1 MYVSFDR
8 IPVVLVRVLPSVLLV
23 FLWVLTSPARAAEK
37 TATAWWEAETA
48 MKSGGELPLVDKTWW
63 PKAQALKPGE
73 QFELQSEFPEGGRMI
88 VRRENVAR
96 RGGNQTDSIV
106 WILDDDG
113 DMKPGDEGDLDS
125 DCYVVDYGRD
135 GKVDRIVDYQDT
147 NGDGRADSMDI
158 RYFYDGS
165 LRRSWFGIDLDGDG
179 RMWDLAGYE
188 YSGNFFASDPYG
200 DAFIYMNEYDP
211 ELDRWT
217 PSCECPFAF
226 YDLDGDES
234 SEAVVRIAAAPIEL
248 DPRSDEDMDY
258 GNTVFNYQGPFTPR
272 MRRPAVANVRY
283 SRDLDDLS
291 SDERPLH
298 YDFGF
303 NMTGRTPYDMEGIE
317 RTDPLRRHPKTT
329 RVIPHE
335 KLIEFAETFEADATG
350 FSQREF
356 ADAGV
361 TLGAGDRP
369 DLDRRW
375 EGIFW
380 TWNRRFMH
388 NSGGPIQ
395 FWNIRHEYSPKSST
409 KRVLYYSRVDRRIH
423 LQGATDGWIRV
434 GRFID
439 KEPYGEIRMFD
450 TDRDGRFD
458 RWEYYRAG
466 RAEPVRTATP
476 RDLGIR
482 ELPGDWDALT
492 KLYREELLPEAIEAN
507 ETMLAAL
514 NEFAKAAAG
523 DFTPAPQ
530 LEAALEGA
538 DCPSERLYILEL
550 LREERHAHVI
560 ARLREQ
566 VEAEMDQVPVADL
579 RFRPKEMTASEVAWT
594 EARLLADFETAYS
607 EGRYD
612 SAAKILGQWQDCF

>member
-1 MYVSFDR
+1 MDSTLER
-8 IPVVLVRVLPSVLLV
+8 IPACIVRVFPLLLIVLSGAPCSRGADEV
-23 FLWVLTSPARAAEK
+23 ASTP
-37 TATAWWEAETA
+37 WWEAETA
-48 MKSGGELPLVDKTWW
+48 MKPGGELTLVDKPWW
-63 PKAQALKPGE
+63 PRALALEPGE
-73 QFELQSEFPEGGRMI
+73 QFELQSEFPGGGRMI
-88 VRRENVAR
+88 VRREIVTR
-96 RGGNQTDSIV
+96 RGGKQTDSIV

-113 DMKPGDEGDLDS
+113 DMKSGEGGDLDS

-158 RYFYDGS
+158 RYFYDGR
-165 LRRSWFGIDLDGDG
+165 LRRSWFSIDLDGDG

-226 YDLDGDES
+226 YDLDGDGW
-234 SEAVVRIAAAPIEL
+234 SEAVIRIAAAPMEL

-258 GNTVFNYQGPFTPR
+258 GNTVFHYTGPFTPR

-283 SRDLDDLS
+283 SRDLDGLS

-298 YDFGF
+298 YDIGF

-395 FWNIRHEYSPKSST
+395 HWNIRHEYSPASST

-434 GRFID
+434 GRLVD

-458 RWEYYRAG
+458 RWEYYRTG
-466 RAEPVRTATP
+466 RAEPIRTATP

-482 ELPGDWDALT
+482 ELPPDWDALK
-492 KLYREELLPEAIEAN
+492 KLYQEELLPEAIEAN

-514 NEFAKAAAG
+514 TEFASG
-523 DFTPAPQ
+523 TSGGLTPTPQ
-530 LEAALEGA
+530 LEDALERA

-550 LREERHAHVI
+550 LREEHYAHVR
-560 ARLREQ
+560 AGLREQ
-566 VEAEMDQVPVADL
+566 VEGEMDQVPITDL
-579 RFRPKEMTASEVAWT
+579 RFRAEEMAASEEVWT
-594 EARLLADFETAYS
+594 KARLLADFETAYG
-607 EGRYD
+607 EGRYGD
-612 SAAKILGQWQDCF
+612 AVEMLRKWREVFK